1 MKKIVNVTGWRVTS
15 EPGDGTRYD
24 YFVHRNGPVF
34 SFAPR
39 VSTFRF
45 PDQINYW
52 DVWKLDDWTSRGV
65 LELAKVYQCNA
76 YTLLECIRTMK
87 ELWEEA
93 K

>member
-1 MKKIVNVTGWRVTS
+1 MKKIVNVTGWQVTS

-24 YFVHRNGPVF
+24 YFVLKDGPVF
-34 SFAPR
+34 TFAPGE
-39 VSTFRF
+39 STFRF

-52 DVWKLDDWTSRGV
+52 DVWEPDDWAIV
-65 LELAKVYQCNA
+65 LELAEEYQCNA

-93 K
+93 E